1 MPRFVFSLLML
12 WIAVCSAWA
21 EDLKVSDE
29 DLKAGHQLA
38 AMLCG
43 QCHLAAPDQ
52 PFPPESNP
60 PAPSFKSIAQRKDV
74 TAESLQHFLA
84 TTHQG
89 LDRPKGMPQPY
100 LADYQ
105 IRQVVAYLL
114 SLRE

>member
-1 MPRFVFSLLML
+1 MPRLVFGLLL
-12 WIAVCSAWA
+12 LSIGVCSARS
-21 EDLKVSDE
+21 EDLKASGE

-52 PFPPESNP
+52 PFAPDTNP
-60 PAPSFKSIAQRKDV
+60 PAPSFKSIAQRQGISAD
-74 TAESLQHFLA
+74 SLTQFLA

-89 LDRPKGMPQPY
+89 LDRPKGMPSPY

-105 IRQVVAYLL
+105 IKQVVAYIL